1 MEGKGTLLVRVY
13 TSRAQLPVAGATVV
27 VTQRDKGGKY
37 KLLSVQSTDSSGATR
52 PVEIPTPLL
61 GESTHPG
68 AVLPPFAV
76 CDVWA
81 EHPGFAMLLVEGVQ
95 IFDGVETLQSMELE
109 PLSQGQSSLIQN
121 DFREIPGQ
129 NL

>member
-13 TSRAQLPVAGATVV
+13 TSRAQFPVAGATVV

-121 DFREIPGQ
+121 DFRGIPGQ

>member
-121 DFREIPGQ
+121 DFREIPRQ